1 MALLT
6 FVPPKKKAY
15 SLFAFIIISTICSI
29 ILNKIEGF
37 MPLENNYFT
46 PICQFVI
53 YIPIFFY
60 KKLYK
65 KKTIEPHNLIEK
77 RLGNESRF
85 TNFDYMI
92 FAVIAFLDVMKTIPY
107 IFLDTFEQTYCLCS
121 RYSIQ
126 IIFIIFFSKFY
137 SNTRYYKHN
146 YISLAIFAILGFLI
160 DLILIIN
167 FREKF
172 PFTFLIFVTYVIILI
187 IDAIVLSY
195 KKYLFDVKLLTVE
208 AVSSIFGIINFGFYL
223 ILMFLQNFFGKFLCI
238 NKSCDGF
245 NDIELN
251 ALIIIVS
258 FILNSLFYFLYYEII
273 YFISP
278 NHTLLGISI
287 FTFFYVAL
295 EYDKEVE
302 SSIVILY
309 SILFIFI
316 FFNLLIY
323 LEIIELNFWGLNKYT
338 RRNIITRE
346 RTESMKLEDFNRISN
361 ADSCRGSFN
370 PAEYNDFKDKGPEE
384 EEEKN
389 KEIYFNINEP
399 GDIL

>member
-1 MALLT
+1 M
-6 FVPPKKKAY
+6 
-15 SLFAFIIISTICSI
+15 
-29 ILNKIEGF
+29 
-37 MPLENNYFT
+37 
-46 PICQFVI
+46 
-53 YIPIFFY
+53 
-60 KKLYK
+60 
-65 KKTIEPHNLIEK
+65 
-77 RLGNESRF
+77 
-85 TNFDYMI
+85 
-92 FAVIAFLDVMKTIPY
+92 
-107 IFLDTFEQTYCLCS
+107 
-121 RYSIQ
+121 
-126 IIFIIFFSKFY
+126 
-137 SNTRYYKHN
+137 
-146 YISLAIFAILGFLI
+146 
-160 DLILIIN
+160 
-167 FREKF
+167 
-172 PFTFLIFVTYVIILI
+172 
-187 IDAIVLSY
+187 
-195 KKYLFDVKLLTVE
+195 
-208 AVSSIFGIINFGFYL
+208 
-223 ILMFLQNFFGKFLCI
+223 
-238 NKSCDGF
+238 
-245 NDIELN
+245 
-251 ALIIIVS
+251 
-258 FILNSLFYFLYYEII
+258 FYFLYYEII

-278 NHTLLGISI
+278 NHTLLAISI